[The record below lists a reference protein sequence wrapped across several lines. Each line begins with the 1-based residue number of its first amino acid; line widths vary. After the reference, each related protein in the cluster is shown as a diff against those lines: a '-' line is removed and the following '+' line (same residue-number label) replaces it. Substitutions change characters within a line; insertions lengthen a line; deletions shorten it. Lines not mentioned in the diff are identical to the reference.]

1 MLKSINTKTIT
12 SSIPS
17 SLSLDQVWHSVLTWL
32 TTSGI
37 KLVIAIIIL
46 IIGWK
51 VINKFIKQSMKIL
64 RSRAFDETVARF
76 LETAGG
82 IGLKI
87 VLIIT
92 LLGYIGVNLAGL
104 AALLASAG
112 LAVGLALQGS
122 LSNLAGGVIIL
133 VLRPF
138 KVGDYI
144 QTASGQAG
152 TVLKIQIFYTHLLT
166 GDNKEVMIPNGKLAN
181 ESVTNYSSQDMRRVD
196 LVFGIG
202 YDDNIIQ
209 AKNILFDIVRN
220 HKLIV
225 NHPEPF
231 IAVSEQAASSIN
243 FVVRAW
249 CNNSDYWTVHFD
261 LLEQVKLKFD
271 EVGINIPYNQ
281 VDVHIKNK

>member
-1 MLKSINTKTIT
+1 MKKAINFDAILHT
-12 SSIPS
+12 
-17 SLSLDQVWHSVLTWL
+17 VVTWA
-32 TTSGI
+32 TTNGI
-37 KLVIAIIIL
+37 KLLIGLIIL
-46 IIGWK
+46 VIGWK
-51 VINKFIKQSMKIL
+51 VINKIIKHSMKLL
-64 RSRAFDETVARF
+64 RAKGFDETVARF
-76 LETAGG
+76 AETALNAV
-82 IGLKI
+82 LKI
-87 VLIIT
+87 ILIIT
-92 LLGYIGVNLAGL
+92 LLGYVGVNLAGL

-144 QTASGQAG
+144 EASSQGG

-181 ESVTNYSSQDMRRVD
+181 ENIINYSSQDKRRVD

-202 YDDNIIQ
+202 YDDDLLK
-209 AKNILFDIVRN
+209 AKNILGELVTK
-220 HKLIV
+220 HKLIIK
-225 NHPEPF
+225 HPEPF

-249 CNNSDYWTVHFD
+249 CESSDYWTVHFD
-261 LLEQVKLKFD
+261 LLEQVKLRFD
-271 EVGINIPYNQ
+271 EEGISIPFNQ
-281 VDVHIKNK
+281 LDVNLKKAE

>member
-1 MLKSINTKTIT
+1 MTTSSKTINMD
-12 SSIPS
+12 SIVHN
-17 SLSLDQVWHSVLTWL
+17 LINWA
-32 TTSGI
+32 TTNGV
-37 KLVIAIIIL
+37 KLVIGIIL
-46 IIGWK
+46 LIVGWK
-51 VINKFIKQSMKIL
+51 IINKVIEHSLKLL
-64 RSRAFDETVARF
+64 RGRNFDETVARF
-76 LETAGG
+76 LETAAG
-82 IGLKI
+82 IALKI

-92 LLGYIGVNLAGL
+92 LLGYVGVNLAGL

-133 VLRPF
+133 LLRPF

-144 QTASGQAG
+144 EASSQGG

-181 ESVTNYSSQDMRRVD
+181 ESIVNYSSQDMRRVD

-202 YDDNIIQ
+202 YDDDLLK
-209 AKNILFDIVRN
+209 AKNILWELVRG

-225 NHPEPF
+225 DHPEPF

-249 CNNSDYWTVHFD
+249 CNSSDYWTIHFD
-261 LLEQVKLKFD
+261 LLEQVKLRFD
-271 EVGINIPYNQ
+271 EEGISIPFNQ
-281 VDVHIKNK
+281 LDVNLKKAE

>member
-1 MLKSINTKTIT
+1 MDKAINFDAILHT
-12 SSIPS
+12 
-17 SLSLDQVWHSVLTWL
+17 VVTWA
-32 TTSGI
+32 TTNGI
-37 KLVIAIIIL
+37 KLLIGLIIL
-46 IIGWK
+46 VIGWK
-51 VINKFIKQSMKIL
+51 IINKVIKHSMRLL
-64 RSRAFDETVARF
+64 RGKGFDETVARF
-76 LETAGG
+76 AETALNAV
-82 IGLKI
+82 LKI
-87 VLIIT
+87 ILVIT
-92 LLGYIGVNLAGL
+92 LLGYVGVNLAGL

-144 QTASGQAG
+144 EASSQGG

-181 ESVTNYSSQDMRRVD
+181 ENIINYSSQDKRRVD

-202 YDDNIIQ
+202 YDDDLLK
-209 AKNILFDIVRN
+209 AKNILGELVTK
-220 HKLIV
+220 HKLIIK
-225 NHPEPF
+225 HPEPF

-249 CNNSDYWTVHFD
+249 CESSDYWTVHFD
-261 LLEQVKLKFD
+261 LLEQVKLRFD
-271 EVGINIPYNQ
+271 EERISIPFNQ
-281 VDVHIKNK
+281 LDVNLKKAE